1 MNLLFN
7 LTLLLFITLIIQLQS
22 FYHVVKH
29 QYKINK
35 NSFFLTKYRLP
46 TNKIVN
52 HSKFMSTSKSNYMK
66 ISQIE
71 DDGYSLS
78 HKFEKLT
85 LFFTR
90 FLSKEP
96 GQLILVRHGI

>member
-1 MNLLFN
+1 MNLLPN
-7 LTLLLFITLIIQLQS
+7 LTLLLISIWIIELQS
-22 FYHVVKH
+22 FYHVNH
-29 QYKINK
+29 HYRINNNNK
-35 NSFFLTKYRLP
+35 FLTKYLLRTKKLDD
-46 TNKIVN
+46 NSIFL
-52 HSKFMSTSKSNYMK
+52 SISKSKYMK

-85 LFFTR
+85 LFFTK
-90 FLSKEP
+90 FLAKEP